1 MNGNWPVKGGICSF
15 DPRSKHKT
23 IGLRTYKTAY
33 PHLHQ
38 TVHEGNEQSKLTS
51 NPQTP
56 YHKEL
61 ALPALHAK
69 KSVFVE
75 WPLGNGLQEAEE
87 LAALAKKQ
95 GVKTAVGL
103 QARLL
108 PSVQKAK
115 SIIDSGALGRI
126 IGTTLIS
133 SSSLLMNFPVKNS
146 YLNDPKSGANLV
158 TIPTIHAL
166 DPVLYLLG
174 EFKSFN
180 ATTATTFPEL
190 RFVEADGSKTEPVK
204 STIADFIS
212 IQGELESG
220 ATINFVSSSTTEATP
235 GRFEW
240 IISGEKGSLK
250 FESPRQFIALAPHTL
265 SRFTP
270 AGEKGSEEE
279 KENLYTKLSGGG
291 GKWEEVE
298 FEKGPFGGIGEVY
311 EAFAEGNKD
320 MVDFDEAVK
329 RHKLVEAIFRSAKDG
344 TREEY

>member
-270 AGEKGSEEE
+270 AGEKEEE
-279 KENLYTKLSGGG
+279 ENLYTKLSGGG